1 MQPRHVFLCRAAR
14 YVLAANQSRLAYWRA
29 WPFVGVP
36 IASLFPRFLCLLF
49 TACLKVSASL
59 YSEVGEVDPR
69 VNNRQVVLRLVAKT
83 KSSQYLMFASVVV
96 LINAVVSLDVVR
108 ERRNRKPQSDG
119 EAVDQDESTD
129 WRSVSRM
136 KPVLV
141 EVGEVE
147 DKLVLVVR
155 SGGNG
160 AMV

>member
-1 MQPRHVFLCRAAR
+1 MK
-14 YVLAANQSRLAYWRA
+14 ND
-29 WPFVGVP
+29 
-36 IASLFPRFLCLLF
+36 
-49 TACLKVSASL
+49 
-59 YSEVGEVDPR
+59 VGEVDPR